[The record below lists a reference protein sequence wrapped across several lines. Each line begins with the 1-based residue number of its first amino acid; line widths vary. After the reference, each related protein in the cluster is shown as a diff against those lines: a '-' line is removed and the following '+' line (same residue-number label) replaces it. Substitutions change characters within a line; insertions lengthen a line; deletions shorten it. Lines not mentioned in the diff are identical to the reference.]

1 MAKVTPSQERRPTRG
16 SEPTA
21 RSSLDPAVAWSV
33 TLHVLAF
40 PWFVAMLIG
49 LALVVSAM
57 GIEMGGPEDRGTQAL
72 LFVGFLLLTLAPLA
86 ASAVIGLRAWRLRRR
101 RGALVA
107 GAVSIAVGVLVLVF
121 SGTVFLGAAG
131 A

>member
-1 MAKVTPSQERRPTRG
+1 VTPPQERRASQG
-16 SEPTA
+16 SESA
-21 RSSLDPAVAWSV
+21 DRSSLDPAVAWSV

-86 ASAVIGLRAWRLRRR
+86 ASAVIGLRAWRRRRR

-107 GAVSIAVGVLVLVF
+107 GAMSIVVGVLVLVV
-121 SGTVFLGAAG
+121 SGSLFLGVTAA
-131 A
+131 